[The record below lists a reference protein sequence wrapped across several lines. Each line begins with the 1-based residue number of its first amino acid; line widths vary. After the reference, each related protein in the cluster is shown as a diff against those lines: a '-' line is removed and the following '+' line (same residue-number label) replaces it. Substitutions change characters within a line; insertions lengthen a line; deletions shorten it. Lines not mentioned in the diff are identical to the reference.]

1 MRVILNIKLNRL
13 NPRWTGVTLK
23 LKVGKKGYVIL
34 PKSIRESVGLEEG
47 DTVTVVVGE
56 GITLMPEKKMDIV
69 KLRKA
74 LNEHAKRLKVLE
86 NIVSPTPGELS
97 SISLEE
103 EYEG

>member
-1 MRVILNIKLNRL
+1 
-13 NPRWTGVTLK
+13 VTLK

-86 NIVSPTPGELS
+86 NIGSPTPGELS

-103 EYEG
+103 EYGE